1 MRNKFRMALP
11 LAAALLLSCSCATNH
26 PAPDDG
32 KQDGGDTPAPAA
44 TEYIGKLASPD
55 YAAITA
61 ENEAKYAVY
70 YFDGE
75 AGNDANNGASAE
87 NAKQSLSEANA
98 IAKSVTQNKPVKLLF
113 KAGTTFYG
121 TLTLENFEAAEETPL
136 LVGVYGADETAEE
149 KQYPKIVPDED
160 GTGVEI
166 KAGNVRV
173 SGFEIT
179 AQKAKRGVNMTT
191 VKAGAMKNIVV
202 SDCYIHDIN
211 YVWDTK
217 ALGLEENAMPETL
230 TKTLTS
236 TQVQQ
241 ICPDSRYDYGSG
253 GIFCSSPTDEFQ
265 GASWLENVWIE
276 NNTVERVAR
285 SGMFLDSTWSRRPG
299 HDFGKGKYCKDEE
312 TGEEYGY
319 YPLRNFV
326 IRDNDLSYCGGD
338 SIVLLSA
345 RDSYI
350 ERNTSYHASYLGR
363 SGYYNVGIWPH
374 SCEDLVMQYNESAYT
389 HLDNGCGDGQ
399 GFDIDIGNSNVLFRY
414 NYAHHN
420 AGGGIL
426 LCSIS
431 TEELQYDKNG
441 KFVLDED
448 GLPIRKEVSAHW
460 ENNKLRNN
468 VFADNKGAVVRF
480 QATIGSL
487 DFDNNVV
494 VFPGD
499 VKNQKM
505 FLSAT
510 NGYMAEARNWNFR
523 NNIFYARGDA
533 DTVLDVALCET
544 ETCVFDGNVFY
555 GFNEKFREG
564 VLNATSYISKNAYFL
579 DPGFAGT
586 EAKNGLS
593 AAAAFKVTSAELLAK
608 GKLAPVMN
616 EYDFEGTDV
625 LKTGYMGAFCTVKS
639 N

>member
-1 MRNKFRMALP
+1 
-11 LAAALLLSCSCATNH
+11 
-26 PAPDDG
+26 
-32 KQDGGDTPAPAA
+32 
-44 TEYIGKLASPD
+44 
-55 YAAITA
+55 
-61 ENEAKYAVY
+61 
-70 YFDGE
+70 
-75 AGNDANNGASAE
+75 
-87 NAKQSLSEANA
+87 
-98 IAKSVTQNKPVKLLF
+98 
-113 KAGTTFYG
+113 
-121 TLTLENFEAAEETPL
+121 
-136 LVGVYGADETAEE
+136 
-149 KQYPKIVPDED
+149 
-160 GTGVEI
+160 
-166 KAGNVRV
+166 
-173 SGFEIT
+173 
-179 AQKAKRGVNMTT
+179 
-191 VKAGAMKNIVV
+191 
-202 SDCYIHDIN
+202 
-211 YVWDTK
+211 
-217 ALGLEENAMPETL
+217 
-230 TKTLTS
+230 
-236 TQVQQ
+236 
-241 ICPDSRYDYGSG
+241 
-253 GIFCSSPTDEFQ
+253 
-265 GASWLENVWIE
+265 
-276 NNTVERVAR
+276 
-285 SGMFLDSTWSRRPG
+285 
-299 HDFGKGKYCKDEE
+299 
-312 TGEEYGY
+312 
-319 YPLRNFV
+319 
-326 IRDNDLSYCGGD
+326 
-338 SIVLLSA
+338 
-345 RDSYI
+345 
-350 ERNTSYHASYLGR
+350 
-363 SGYYNVGIWPH
+363 
-374 SCEDLVMQYNESAYT
+374 MQYNESAYT

-441 KFVLDED
+441 NFVLDED

-460 ENNKLRNN
+460 ENNKLRNT

-579 DPGFAGT
+579 DPGFAGA